1 MLKIESL
8 EPEAEFADDTSD
20 ADEVDKVDEIDEAD
34 SDEVAEM
41 DALAA
46 KRRREAEMIYGAAE
60 DVAGPVGNL
69 AGLMNDSEYYT
80 VTKMTPGVRDPNRV
94 NIFLD
99 GHFAFSLD
107 VTQVVE
113 AGIKIGYH
121 VTTKRLEEL
130 RQMSEFGKLYQRTL
144 EWVLTRPH
152 SVRETRDYL
161 RRRQIKRRQL
171 NRQRAREEKRPLA
184 EIEDDVMQLVI
195 ARLIEKKYL
204 NDQKFAEFY
213 VENRYVRRGISHK
226 RLRMELQKK
235 GVSSDLI
242 SAAMAKVQRDEGEE
256 IFKVIAKKRKKYNDF
271 QLVGYLVRQ
280 GFNFQQAKEAVE
292 AAKEQEEQI

>member
-1 MLKIESL
+1 MLEIESL
-8 EPEAEFADDTSD
+8 ESRDLSIVDFDDSTDESVAD
-20 ADEVDKVDEIDEAD
+20 ADVEEPDLDLVKAQ
-34 SDEVAEM
+34 
-41 DALAA
+41 
-46 KRRREAEMIYGAAE
+46 RRREAEMIYGGDDE
-60 DVAGPVGNL
+60 VSGPVGDWETL
-69 AGLMNDSEYYT
+69 TRGPEYYT

-113 AGIKIGYH
+113 SGVKIGYK
-121 VTTKRLEEL
+121 VTTERLGEL
-130 RQMSEFGKLYQRTL
+130 QRLSEFGKLYQRTL

-161 RRRQIKRRQL
+161 RRRQIKRRML
-171 NRQRAREEKRPLA
+171 NRQRVREEKKPLA

-195 ARLIEKKYL
+195 ERLIAKKYL

-213 VENRYVRRGISHK
+213 AENRYVRRGISHK

-235 GVSSDLI
+235 GVTSDIISEAMSLSLI
-242 SAAMAKVQRDEGEE
+242 H
-256 IFKVIAKKRKKYNDF
+256 I
-271 QLVGYLVRQ
+271 
-280 GFNFQQAKEAVE
+280 
-292 AAKEQEEQI
+292 

>member
-1 MLKIESL
+1 MGMLKIESL
-8 EPEAEFADDTSD
+8 EPEELELES
-20 ADEVDKVDEIDEAD
+20 EQD
-34 SDEVAEM
+34 SDEVSDEVDVDEAEEIAVL
-41 DALAA
+41 DAEAA
-46 KRRREAEMIYGAAE
+46 QRRREAELIYGSNDEVSGPIGDWAAL
-60 DVAGPVGNL
+60 VNGT
-69 AGLMNDSEYYT
+69 EYYT

-107 VTQVVE
+107 INQVVE
-113 AGIKIGYH
+113 AGVKVGYR
-121 VTTKRLEEL
+121 VTNERLEDL
-130 RQMSEFGKLYQRTL
+130 RRMSEFGKLYQRTL

-161 RRRQIKRRQL
+161 RRRQIKRRML
-171 NRQRAREEKRPLA
+171 NRQRAREEKKPLA

-195 ARLIEKKYL
+195 KRLIEKKYL

-271 QLVGYLVRQ
+271 QLIGYLVRQ
-280 GFNFQQAKEAVE
+280 GFNFQQAKDAVE
-292 AAKEQEEQI
+292 TAKNQEDTE

>member
-1 MLKIESL
+1 MLEIESL
-8 EPEAEFADDTSD
+8 ESRDLSIVDFDDSTDESVAD
-20 ADEVDKVDEIDEAD
+20 ADVEEPDLDLVKAQ
-34 SDEVAEM
+34 
-41 DALAA
+41 
-46 KRRREAEMIYGAAE
+46 RRREAEMIYGGDDE
-60 DVAGPVGNL
+60 VSGPVGDWETL
-69 AGLMNDSEYYT
+69 TKEPEYYT

-113 AGIKIGYH
+113 SGVKIGYK
-121 VTTKRLEEL
+121 VTTERLGEL
-130 RQMSEFGKLYQRTL
+130 QRLSEFGKLYQRTL

-161 RRRQIKRRQL
+161 RRRQIKRRML
-171 NRQRAREEKRPLA
+171 NRQRVREEKKPLA

-195 ARLIEKKYL
+195 ERLIAKKYL

-213 VENRYVRRGISHK
+213 AENRYVRRGISHK

-235 GVSSDLI
+235 GVTSDII
-242 SAAMAKVQRDEGEE
+242 SEAMSKVGRDENEE
-256 IFKVIAKKRKKYNDF
+256 ILKVIAKKRKKYNDF
-271 QLVGYLVRQ
+271 QLIGYLVRQ
-280 GFNFQQAKEAVE
+280 GFNLQQAKEAVE
-292 AAKEQEEQI
+292 LVKAQEG